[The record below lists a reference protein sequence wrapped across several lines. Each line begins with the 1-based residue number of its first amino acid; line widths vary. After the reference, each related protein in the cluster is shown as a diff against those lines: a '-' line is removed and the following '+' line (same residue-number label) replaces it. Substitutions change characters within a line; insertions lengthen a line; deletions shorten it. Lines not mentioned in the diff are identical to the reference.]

1 MIGRGDAVDLVDNF
15 ARARLD
21 EDLADL
27 QAAPA
32 VRLLRLDLL
41 DAASYAALDRD
52 YDRVVHLAAVVG
64 VAHVVESPQRTLR
77 ANASMTDHVLAWAQ
91 GLPRLGRLLFAST
104 SEVYAGTIRT
114 FGGPVPTPEEVPLTV
129 ADVADPRSAYAI
141 SKLYGEALCHHAGIP
156 FTIVRPHNVYGPRMG
171 LSHVIPEL
179 LERAHRTASGGA
191 LDVYSP
197 DHRRTFCF
205 IDDAVE
211 ILLRAV
217 DAPGCAGETLNVGS
231 SGPEISMEQLA
242 RLVVET
248 VGKPLVVR
256 GLPAT
261 PGSPHRRCPDMA
273 RTARLTGRRA
283 ETALDEGLRRTY
295 EWYRLRIFDGRE
307 VDVR

>member
-1 MIGRGDAVDLVDNF
+1 MVERGDAVDLVDNF

-41 DAASYAALDRD
+41 DAASYGALDHD

-64 VAHVVESPQRTLR
+64 VAHVLESPWRTLR

-91 GLPRLGRLLFAST
+91 GLPRLERLLLAST
-104 SEVYAGTIRT
+104 SEVYAGSIRRS
-114 FGGPVPTPEEVPLTV
+114 GGPIPTPEEIPLTV

-156 FTIVRPHNVYGPRMG
+156 FTIVRPHNFYGPRMG

-179 LERAHRTASGGA
+179 LERAHRTPGGGA

-197 DHRRTFCF
+197 EHRRTFCF
-205 IDDAVE
+205 IDDAVQ
-211 ILLRAV
+211 ILLSAL
-217 DAPGCAGETLNVGS
+217 DAPGCAGETLNIGS
-231 SGPEISMEQLA
+231 TGPEVSMAQLA
-242 RLVVET
+242 RLVAET
-248 VGKPLVVR
+248 VGKPLMVR
-256 GLPAT
+256 GLPST
-261 PGSPHRRCPDMA
+261 PGSPRRRCPDMSK
-273 RTARLTGRRA
+273 TTRLTGRRA
-283 ETALDEGLRRTY
+283 ETTLDEGLRRTY
-295 EWYRLRIFDGRE
+295 AWYRLRIFDGPE
-307 VDVR
+307 VRVR